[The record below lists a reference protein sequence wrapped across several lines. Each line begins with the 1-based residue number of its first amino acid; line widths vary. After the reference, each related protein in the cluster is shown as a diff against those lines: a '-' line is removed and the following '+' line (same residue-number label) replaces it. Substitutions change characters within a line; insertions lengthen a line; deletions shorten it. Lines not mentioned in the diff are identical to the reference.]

1 MFRASR
7 CRQRPS
13 VVRAGRLGLLPKLR
27 RWVWGL
33 GWSNCGPVP
42 AQATWATMQ
51 VCDSERCQQS
61 VSTPS
66 LRHALHC
73 VASTGIAA
81 ELGENVLR
89 SRVERSM

>member
-13 VVRAGRLGLLPKLR
+13 VVRTGRLGLLPKVAAVGL
-27 RWVWGL
+27 GL

-51 VCDSERCQQS
+51 VCDSERCQP
-61 VSTPS
+61 PS
-66 LRHALHC
+66 LRHVLHC

-81 ELGENVLR
+81 KLGET
-89 SRVERSM
+89 

>member
-1 MFRASR
+1 MVRPAAVDSDPALSEPVVSVCSR
-7 CRQRPS
+7 R
-13 VVRAGRLGLLPKLR
+13 LR

-51 VCDSERCQQS
+51 VCDSERCQHA
-61 VSTPS
+61 

-81 ELGENVLR
+81 QLENT
-89 SRVERSM
+89 